1 MKKYTSRKFRSR
13 TIVIKKASLSFL
25 MLPVGIAAAILL
37 ISRMPPLASSTADSA
52 DIAQMAKLCIG
63 TAIPGIE
70 GGDRSMYN
78 AFFGDITHHTIG
90 FDITA
95 APTIIAGQL
104 PAVRAASGDIRLIDT
119 APSEQPAPDPMSDAA
134 VRAASPTPSPSAPAQ
149 SPAANTDSGDMHP
162 IVEVSLISGGTRN
175 NAGYNKDIYVDN
187 FTDFAVDIPKIL
199 DTPLNISPVDGEPFV
214 LIVHTHTTES
224 YTPAGQDTYQN
235 GDSTRTQDPSAN
247 VVRVGDEI
255 TDQLRAAGV
264 NVIHDKTIN
273 DYPSY
278 NGSYKKTLGV
288 IEYYLDKYP
297 SIQIVLDIH
306 RDGMTKQDGTKLKV
320 CADVNGEKSAQIQL
334 VLGSSQGGL
343 THENWRENLKLG
355 LRVQDRMTRD
365 YPGLARPL
373 ALQKERYNMHA
384 TYGSMIVEVGTDGNT
399 LEEAIVAG
407 RYVGKALGAVIGSI
421 E

>member
-1 MKKYTSRKFRSR
+1 MKRHTNRKFRSK
-13 TIVIKKASLSFL
+13 TIVIKRAPLSFL
-25 MLPVGIAAAILL
+25 IILFGIAVSLFLLSRIPSIAAASIDTYDITLL
-37 ISRMPPLASSTADSA
+37 
-52 DIAQMAKLCIG
+52 AKLCIN
-63 TAIPGIE
+63 TSIPAID
-70 GGDRSMYN
+70 GGDRDIYN
-78 AFFGDITHHTIG
+78 EFFSDSAQHIIG
-90 FDITA
+90 FDITD
-95 APTIIAGQL
+95 APTIIAGGL
-104 PAVRAASGDIRLIDT
+104 PAVRVSSADIRALASVD
-119 APSEQPAPDPMSDAA
+119 PSPAPTPT
-134 VRAASPTPSPSAPAQ
+134 ASIQPPIPTSPP
-149 SPAANTDSGDMHP
+149 PEPPANTETHP
-162 IVEVSLISGGTRN
+162 IVEVSLITGGTRN
-175 NAGYNKDIYVDN
+175 NIGYNKDIYVDN
-187 FTDFAVDIPKIL
+187 FTDFEIDIHEML
-199 DTPLNISPVDGEPFV
+199 NAPLEISPEADKPFV

-255 TDQLRAAGV
+255 TEQLRAAGI
-264 NVIHDKTIN
+264 NVIHDKTVN

-320 CADVNGEKSAQIQL
+320 CADIEGEKSAQIQL

-355 LRVQDRMTRD
+355 LRIQDRITRD

-384 TYGSMIVEVGTDGNT
+384 TLGSMIVEVGTDGNT

-407 RYVGKALGAVIGSI
+407 RFVGKALGEVISAI